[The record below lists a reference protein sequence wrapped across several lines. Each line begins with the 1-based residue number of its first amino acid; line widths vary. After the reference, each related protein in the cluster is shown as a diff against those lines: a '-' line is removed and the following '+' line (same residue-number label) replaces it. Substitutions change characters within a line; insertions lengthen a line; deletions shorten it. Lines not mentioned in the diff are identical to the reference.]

1 MYEVMAQSIAWP
13 DTAPAKRCWTPTLN
27 RPSRCWKT
35 RCGGRALG
43 ERYLTGVALVS
54 VASVRS
60 RHGDP
65 RQALEIFRDA
75 VQHWHRAGNWTQ
87 QGTTVRNVVG
97 LLVRLGADEPAAL
110 LYGAVSTHST
120 AAPVFGAGEIFPRGR
135 HGPMNTASCHVRV
148 TQPTPE
154 KLARPAE
161 PPRHPRRGRS
171 PGATSQ

>member
-1 MYEVMAQSIAWP
+1 MARYGTGEALL
-13 DTAPAKRCWTPTLN
+13 DTHLEQAVTLLEDTL
-27 RPSRCWKT
+27 RRA
-35 RCGGRALG
+35 RALG

-60 RHGDP
+60 HHGDP